1 MAFLKD
7 SRYGALAR
15 FDPAPDGTTPFK
27 GVKPRPLPAATP
39 VLEHKIAMKERL
51 DQLAQNYY
59 RNPRDW
65 TRLAAANP
73 EDIFAEDLI
82 WHPEPAAE
90 NGSELAGHVLLVP
103 RRREGGS

>member
-7 SRYGALAR
+7 SRYGTLAR
-15 FDPAPDGTTPFK
+15 FDPAPDGSQPFE
-27 GVKPRPLPAATP
+27 GVMPRPLPVATP
-39 VLEHKIAMKERL
+39 VLEHTVAMKDRL

-73 EDIFAEDLI
+73 ESIFAEDLI
-82 WHPEPAAE
+82 WEPEPRE
-90 NGSELAGHVLLVP
+90 TDGTEIAGHVLLVP
-103 RRREGGS
+103 RRREGGT